1 MGQNLPTSRLGKI
14 EWFETRTPVW
24 QNDPTAIGLDITR
37 AADIF
42 GLTTQARAAYSAA
55 VDARASA
62 KTATQAFYHAVDT
75 LHATGSE
82 DIALIKAFADASDDP
97 GAVYAAAM
105 VSPPA
110 PPSQAPPPAQPFDVT
125 TTLRNDGTIE
135 VKWKGTGPTGTRYF
149 VHRRLAG
156 EQAFTVVGDFAGK
169 SFVDGGVPAGTASVS
184 YFVVAKR
191 GETASSPSEQV
202 TMPLGAGN
210 DGEGMAELS
219 LAA

>member
-1 MGQNLPTSRLGKI
+1 MGQNLPDSRLGKI
-14 EWFETRTPVW
+14 EWFETRAPVW
-24 QNDPTAIGLDITR
+24 QNDPPGIGLSVEQ

-42 GLTTQARAAYSAA
+42 GLTTQARQAYTAA
-55 VDARASA
+55 VDARAVA
-62 KTATQAFYHAVDT
+62 RTATQAYHDAVDA
-75 LHATGSE
+75 LHAAGSG

-97 GAVYAAAM
+97 GGVYAAAM
-105 VSPPA
+105 VSPA
-110 PPSQAPPPAQPFDVT
+110 SPPSQAPPPAQPFDVT
-125 TTLRNDGTIE
+125 TLLRNDGTIE

-149 VHRRLAG
+149 VHRRLAT

-169 SFVDGGVPAGTASVS
+169 NFIDGGVPAGTASVS

-210 DGEGMAELS
+210 DGEGETELS